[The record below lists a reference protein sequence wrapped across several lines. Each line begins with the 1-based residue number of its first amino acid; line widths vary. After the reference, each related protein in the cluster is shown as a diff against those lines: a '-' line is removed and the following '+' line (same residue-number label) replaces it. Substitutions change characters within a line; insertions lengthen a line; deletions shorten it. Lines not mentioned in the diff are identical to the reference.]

1 MPAVAPL
8 VSTISSASASPAS
21 LGTLLDTFLQS
32 LGAIALISCQVQVRA
47 SERHASTEVV
57 LVYNKPGNLLYRAT
71 VFNGTDID
79 AAVTAFLALE
89 PNRRPVVFRDLR
101 ADFTR
106 LTDVGHA
113 LLVYTDSVLP
123 ANLGASRAV
132 LLRAVG
138 AIAAGATGTARLL
151 CATGIEANTPAVDV
165 VNAGQ
170 VAWADGGDAYGVLD
184 PSSAAVFQC
193 FPTCCNVV

>member
-8 VSTISSASASPAS
+8 VSTVSSASASPTA
-21 LGTLLDTFLQS
+21 LGALLDTFLQA
-32 LGAIALISCQVQVRA
+32 LGPIALLSCQVQVHA
-47 SERHASTEVV
+47 SERTASTEV
-57 LVYNKPGNLLYRAT
+57 LLAYNKPGNLLYRAE
-71 VFNGTDID
+71 VFAGADID
-79 AAVTAFLALE
+79 TAVGTFLALV

-101 ADFTR
+101 SDFTR

-123 ANLGASRAV
+123 ANLGTSRAV

-170 VAWADGGDAYGVLD
+170 VTWADGGDAYGVLD

>member
-1 MPAVAPL
+1 MPAVAPF
-8 VSTISSASASPAS
+8 VSTLSSASASPTA
-21 LGTLLDTFLQS
+21 LGTMLDAFLQG
-32 LGAIALISCQVQVRA
+32 LGPIALLSCQVQVRA
-47 SERHASTEVV
+47 SERTASSEV
-57 LVYNKPGNLLYRAT
+57 LLTYNKPGNLLYRAE
-71 VFNGTDID
+71 VFTGTDID
-79 AAVTAFLALE
+79 IAVNAFLALA
-89 PNRRPVVFRDLR
+89 PNRRPVAFRDLR
-101 ADFTR
+101 ADFSR
-106 LTDVGHA
+106 MTDVGHA

-123 ANLGASRAV
+123 ANLGTSRAV

-138 AIAAGATGTARLL
+138 AIAAGAAGTARLL

-170 VAWADGGDAYGVLD
+170 VTWADGGDAYGVLD